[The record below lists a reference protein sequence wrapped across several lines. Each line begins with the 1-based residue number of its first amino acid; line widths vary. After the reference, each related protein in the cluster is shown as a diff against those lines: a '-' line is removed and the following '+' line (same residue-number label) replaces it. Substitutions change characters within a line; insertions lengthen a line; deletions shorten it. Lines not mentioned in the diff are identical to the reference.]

1 MARVLKIVL
10 ALAAVSPA
18 FATSSA
24 ALVAAR
30 KTLAAKQLEAAGL
43 PDPKCGTGVISLAT
57 GGKEPQVCCAGYCG
71 ECSNYPTCSSVRGQ
85 NSTFACCQ
93 EHVYGARCGAGT
105 PANKCLKK
113 CSESVPPCIMDSA
126 EYKPM
131 DKDMR
136 HAGTDCN
143 EAVKEWRQMASTA
156 TAADAESSLSDSVKK

>member
-71 ECSNYPTCSSVRGQ
+71 ECSNYPTCSAVRGQ

-113 CSESVPPCIMDSA
+113 CSESVPPCIMDDEEA
-126 EYKPM
+126 NYKMP
-131 DKDMR
+131 DPAR
-136 HAGTDCN
+136 HAGQDCN
-143 EAVKEWRQMASTA
+143 DAKQQWNQAVASVEESKVNTA
-156 TAADAESSLSDSVKK
+156 VPTDK